1 MMSDDFLICGVVMI
15 LNFAWTICLVEL
27 IIGIVTNSISTSK
40 VLAS

>member
-27 IIGIVTNSISTSK
+27 Y
-40 VLAS
+40 